1 VFVKPGS
8 EGNSDR
14 ELGYKKRTKP
24 SEFFH
29 VGRVCTPLIGVD
41 GDESVLNSQ
50 QVFALLWPEHYGDH
64 GSELSLHDSICK
76 YGKKRMVVV
85 KERHGCCWCMSALS
99 SYSFTFGKA
108 NDI

>member
-24 SEFFH
+24 SEFFL
-29 VGRVCTPLIGVD
+29 VGRVCTPLISVD

-64 GSELSLHDSICK
+64 GSELSLNE
-76 YGKKRMVVV
+76 YGTKTYVSRRMVVV
-85 KERHGCCWCMSALS
+85 NEGKGSCWCMSALS
-99 SYSFTFGKA
+99 SYSFTFG
-108 NDI
+108 

>member
-14 ELGYKKRTKP
+14 ELGYKKRAKP

-29 VGRVCTPLIGVD
+29 VGRVCTPLISVD

-50 QVFALLWPEHYGDH
+50 QVFALFWPEYYGDH
-64 GSELSLHDSICK
+64 GSEECLNEYGANTYVSIR
-76 YGKKRMVVV
+76 RMVVV
-85 KERHGCCWCMSALS
+85 KEGKGSCLCMSALS
-99 SYSFTFGKA
+99 SYSFTFG
-108 NDI
+108 